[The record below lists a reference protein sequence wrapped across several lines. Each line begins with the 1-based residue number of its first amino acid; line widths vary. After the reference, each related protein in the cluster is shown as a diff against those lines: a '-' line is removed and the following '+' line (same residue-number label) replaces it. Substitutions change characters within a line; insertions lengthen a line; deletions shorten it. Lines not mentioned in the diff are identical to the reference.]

1 VEGLDV
7 AHALRSVAGADPT
20 AIPALVASLAG
31 ELGATDVVLY
41 LVDFSQT
48 TLVPIGDG
56 KSGQRVRSDVA
67 SEEVGTTAAGRCF
80 LEQAPLTLDK
90 GEVCHV
96 WVPVVQGSER
106 TGVLAL
112 TLPSC
117 ADGAVRACEELGML
131 AGYLVATHARGTDHY
146 QRCRSRRALSLAAS
160 MQWDLLPPLVLRTS
174 RVSLAALVEPAYD
187 IGGDCFDYATDDAT
201 LDLAVMDAMG
211 HGVPSALTAALTIG
225 SYRHDRRER
234 LPIEEIHAHLDEAV
248 AAHAVQPAFSTGQ
261 IARIDLDTGVMQW
274 TNAGHPLPMLI
285 RGGRVV
291 RELDCP
297 PTLPWGLRHL
307 SRVDVPVTVATE
319 ALEPGDSVLFY
330 TDGVVEAESPSGE
343 EFGVDR
349 LADVVG
355 RAASDSLEPESVARL
370 VVRAVLEHQSDLL
383 VDDAT
388 LFIVRFGARSG

>member
-1 VEGLDV
+1 MEGLDI
-7 AHALRSVAGADPT
+7 ARALRAVAGADPT
-20 AIPALVASLAG
+20 AVPAAVAGLAA

-48 TLVPIGDG
+48 TLVPVGDG
-56 KSGQRVRSDVA
+56 SAGELVRSDVA
-67 SEEVGTTAAGRCF
+67 SEDVGTTAAGRCF

-90 GEVCHV
+90 GGVLRV

-112 TLPSC
+112 TVAGVP
-117 ADGAVRACEELGML
+117 GEVVPACEELGML
-131 AGYLVATHARGTDHY
+131 AGYLIATHSRGTDHY

-174 RVSLAALVEPAYD
+174 RLSLAALVEPAYD
-187 IGGDCFDYATDDAT
+187 IGGDCFDYATDDVT

-211 HGVPSALTAALTIG
+211 HGVPSALTAALTVG

-234 LPIEEIHAHLDEAV
+234 RPIEEIHANLDRAV
-248 AAHAVQPAFSTGQ
+248 AAHTVQPAFSTGQ
-261 IARIDLDTGVMQW
+261 LARVDLATGVMSW
-274 TNAGHPLPMLI
+274 TNAGHPLPMLV
-285 RGGRVV
+285 RGGKVV

-297 PTLPWGLRHL
+297 PTLPWGLGAL
-307 SRVDVPVTVATE
+307 AEGGATVTVATE
-319 ALEPGDSVLFY
+319 ALEPGDAVLFY
-330 TDGVVEAESPSGE
+330 TDGVVEAESPGGE
-343 EFGVDR
+343 EFGVGR

-355 RAASDSLEPESVARL
+355 RAASDSLEPESIARL
-370 VVRAVLEHQSDLL
+370 VVRSVLEHQSDLL

-388 LFIVRFGARSG
+388 LFLFRWGERSG